1 VKTTDDDKQRLE
13 HELSK
18 VTAEDEIR
26 VKGRFKKKLEA
37 VRAALAKGGSHAVR
51 ALALNVTCLYEMLVD
66 PDHTL
71 PWKTKAY
78 IVAALGYFISPF
90 DAVPD
95 VGPLV
100 GLLDDALLVAYIT
113 HLLSEDVVAY
123 RHKRRQQGRPLPDL
137 GPGNGLEPGS

>member
-1 VKTTDDDKQRLE
+1 LKPTDDDKERLE

-18 VTAEDEIR
+18 LTADDEVR
-26 VKGRFKKKLEA
+26 VKGRFKKKFEA
-37 VRAALAKGGSHAVR
+37 LRASLAKNRIRAVR
-51 ALALNVTCLYEMLVD
+51 ALALNVSCLYEMLID

-123 RHKRRQQGRPLPDL
+123 RHKRREQGRPLPDL
-137 GPGNGLEPGS
+137 GPEKNLEPGT

>member
-1 VKTTDDDKQRLE
+1 MNPTDDDKQRLD

-18 VTAEDEIR
+18 VTPEDEVR
-26 VKGRFKKKLEA
+26 VKGRFKKKFDA
-37 VRAALAKGGSHAVR
+37 VRASLVDSKIRAVR
-51 ALALNVTCLYEMLVD
+51 ALALNVSCLYEMLID

-90 DAVPD
+90 DAIPD

-100 GLLDDALLVAYIT
+100 GLLDDALLVAYIS

-123 RHKRRQQGRPLPDL
+123 RHKRREQGRPLPDL
-137 GPGNGLEPGS
+137 GPGNGLEPGT